1 MKDGEIAVFDA
12 PSGAAVVQLVQAQE
26 APLSEREAAPL
37 IEQFLSG
44 RKRLELA
51 AAEVKRLRD
60 VARIEYVG
68 EFKAR

>member
-1 MKDGEIAVFDA
+1 M
-12 PSGAAVVQLVQAQE
+12 
-26 APLSEREAAPL
+26 
-37 IEQFLSG
+37 IETFLSG

-51 AAEVKRLRD
+51 AAEVKRLRE